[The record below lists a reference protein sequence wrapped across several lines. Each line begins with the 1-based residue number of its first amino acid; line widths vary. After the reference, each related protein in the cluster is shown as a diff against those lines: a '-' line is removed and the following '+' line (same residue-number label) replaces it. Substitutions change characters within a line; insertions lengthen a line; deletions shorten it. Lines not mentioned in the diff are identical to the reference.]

1 MISSGLEE
9 LASASAVSTLSELGE
24 RERERERERESIY
37 IILNIRLGRKE
48 ERGGLLLLL
57 LLSGSCHS
65 FVGVTQIQLATVNSQ
80 VPPASQSQAGKGR
93 FGAMLSCLRCVGV
106 ISLCQKVAF
115 DKQLLLA

>member
-24 RERERERERESIY
+24 RERERERESIY

-48 ERGGLLLLL
+48 ERGGLLLL

-80 VPPASQSQAGKGR
+80 VPPASQSQSQAKG
-93 FGAMLSCLRCVGV
+93 GLVPCCPVCVALELFRYAKKWRL
-106 ISLCQKVAF
+106 IS
-115 DKQLLLA
+115 